1 MQYLFIHKYSN
12 CPFNNLNSNPLSHM
26 VNRVAYGVAVTVTV
40 SRGNVVKTSKFEWT
54 LDDIRIDAKFIL

>member
-1 MQYLFIHKYSN
+1 
-12 CPFNNLNSNPLSHM
+12 M

-40 SRGNVVKTSKFEWT
+40 SRGKVVKTSKFEWT